1 MKSIL
6 LIPSGIT
13 AMISRNQGRNFKIV
27 LLVLILITA
36 LYTKEYKGEHELI
49 IHNHIGGILY
59 VLFGSLLFSVIF
71 PYLKPY
77 KPVMLAFGIT
87 CLLEFIQYF
96 RFPFM
101 LELTK
106 FKVFAY
112 LFGNSF
118 NWYDFEFYAFGSIL
132 GFLVLFLL
140 NHNETVE
147 QWNNETMK
155 QRKSGMVG
163 FEN

>member
-1 MKSIL
+1 MKHFL
-6 LIPSGIT
+6 LIPSSI
-13 AMISRNQGRNFKIV
+13 ANMASRNRDRNFKIA
-27 LLVLILITA
+27 LLALVFITA

-77 KPVMLAFGIT
+77 KPVVLALGIT

-96 RFPFM
+96 RIPFM

-106 FKVFAY
+106 IKVFAY
-112 LFGNSF
+112 LFGNYF
-118 NWYDFEFYAFGSIL
+118 NWYDFMFYVFGALL
-132 GFLVLFLL
+132 GFIVLFLL
-140 NHNETVE
+140 NHHETVE
-147 QWNNETMK
+147 E
-155 QRKSGMVG
+155 
-163 FEN
+163 